1 LENKKIIVV
10 GVAYKPN
17 ISDVRETPVASLI
30 DGLREAGAQV
40 YWHDSLVKEW
50 VGQKSV
56 DLSSDYDLAI
66 IATRHD
72 NIDLRLLNG
81 VPLITVGGKIN

>member
-1 LENKKIIVV
+1 MVV

-30 DGLREAGAQV
+30 DGLRDAGAEV

-50 VGQKSV
+50 KGQTSV

-72 NIDLRLLNG
+72 NVDLKLLNG
-81 VPLITVGGKIN
+81 VPLITVGGKNK